1 MNMPP
6 NLDQR
11 GWEMRVS
18 VTSRLAREAAP
29 SETHVVLARQC
40 GCVDDPD
47 DRRAAV
53 LAFSTRLVEAPGI
66 SLRSCPSAETSHFGI
81 CDGLSPF
88 DHGFRKIVETLH
100 QGLDVFARHGSDL
113 QIEFLRDS
121 EKFRVLHR

>member
-53 LAFSTRLVEAPGI
+53 LAFSTRLVEAPQPVCVRAFLLKPHI
-66 SLRSCPSAETSHFGI
+66 SAF
-81 CDGLSPF
+81 
-88 DHGFRKIVETLH
+88 VM
-100 QGLDVFARHGSDL
+100 A
-113 QIEFLRDS
+113 
-121 EKFRVLHR
+121 